1 MFQGQKSNEKREYNQ
16 KGYIYIYIYIY
27 IYYLKKKYTMYDF
40 KYYFQSQFITHAK
53 DGIYKSKIKSKT

>member
-1 MFQGQKSNEKREYNQ
+1 MFQRQKSNEKREYNK
-16 KGYIYIYIYIY
+16 KGYIYM
-27 IYYLKKKYTMYDF
+27 YYSEKKYTMYDF

>member
-1 MFQGQKSNEKREYNQ
+1 MR
-16 KGYIYIYIYIY
+16 KGNIIKKDIYIYIY